1 MNYIEYVK
9 VYRLIFT
16 KTVNIIQATNTN
28 YNFNNYSY
36 GVKNNI
42 AFGGTGC
49 LAKVTNGMNVSL
61 RAKTSLELKSG
72 FEVESGAEFYANIC
86 DCTN

>member
-1 MNYIEYVK
+1 
-9 VYRLIFT
+9 
-16 KTVNIIQATNTN
+16 VNIIQATNTN

-42 AFGGTGC
+42 AFGGTGR

-61 RAKTSLELKSG
+61 RAKNSIELHEG
-72 FEVESGAEFYANIC
+72 FEVEAGGEFYAAIC
-86 DCTN
+86 ECTN